1 MLFLLNTVFIS
12 ISPISQSEERKTE
25 TFIVVQQLKLCLAMQ
40 GVWVQSL
47 VKELRSHIPETKK
60 QNRKKTENCNKF
72 NKEFKKKAR

>member
-1 MLFLLNTVFIS
+1 MVKITVVDFSGAPVVDFML
-12 ISPISQSEERKTE
+12 P
-25 TFIVVQQLKLCLAMQ
+25 MQ
-40 GVWVQSL
+40 GTWVQSL